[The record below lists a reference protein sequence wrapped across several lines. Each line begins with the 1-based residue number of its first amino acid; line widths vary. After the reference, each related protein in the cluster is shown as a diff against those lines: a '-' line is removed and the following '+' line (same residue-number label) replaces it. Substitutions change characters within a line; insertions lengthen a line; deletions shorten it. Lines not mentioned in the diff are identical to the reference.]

1 MSNDTD
7 RAIETLRRTLTDELA
22 RRQGK
27 GDKLAGLAWAA
38 FVEGP
43 VGHEAF
49 PKAVAKYGAEPV
61 ALVEGLLRDAD
72 RIVEGVLGG
81 A

>member
-1 MSNDTD
+1 MPGVTS
-7 RAIETLRRTLTDELA
+7 RGIESLRRKLTDKLA
-22 RRQGK
+22 QRHGK

-49 PKAVAKYGAEPV
+49 PGVVEKYGADPA
-61 ALVEGLLRDAD
+61 ALVDSLLRDAD
-72 RIVEGVLGG
+72 RIVEAVLRN